1 MRMISNSLTESIYSS
16 LNKKSV
22 NKVNF
27 RKLNESKKIWS
38 SDQEEEYY
46 NNLTR
51 EEMLQICDYNGWDTI
66 DNGTPVEDA
75 SDEELR
81 AYVTPDFEDYNGGAY
96 EDFVEAILPEIE
108 KQCVGDFLVFYGE
121 AANWHSRG
129 EAAKVINID
138 ELESIVF
145 PNYDA
150 TTSINVDN
158 GNLIFSESSHDVPTG
173 FSMGLYS
180 FKSDN
185 DFMNA
190 EKELKKIFDDEDFDM
205 YYFKDYVGF
214 NEVKTLIESNLLT
227 PVKNTIND
235 YTGNENMNE
244 SVTVT
249 AGSTT
254 VISDETGVVVEDNGN
269 TITVGNGVTVDVDNE
284 ADVLPA
290 EMDLVTPETD
300 LAPTEEHVDDD
311 EDDSDDE
318 ESEDDEE
325 ELTEATDKDGGPFPY
340 LMKHGQGPGTLPKD
354 VKVVKYGESSNG
366 KDIVYLDKVLTA
378 EEEAKFEMTPM
389 ANLQDDNL
397 NEATQNVDVFANP
410 EFDYKITD
418 ITTLQPT
425 DSGDVRAIDMNDIL
439 VGLDEALTERYQD
452 ANFVK
457 LNSILTKCGKDYDSA
472 ILEVSFP
479 GCKGYLLSF
488 ESAFNP
494 ENKIYECNVRE
505 AATSKKIEHLCVK
518 SRNPIRAFENA
529 IVDLVNM
536 KTIINSHENLSED
549 IDLLTHSSN
558 VEDNNGVIYTND
570 KRVEDN
576 IEKNKKRFKKIA
588 DRYKKSDKYEVKEEP
603 DQDNTQGKEVDT
615 ISDLDESANL
625 NESEWRHEL
634 SSGTE
639 LRKALED
646 FDDFDIKTAIP
657 ALDALIKA
665 CDEAKQ
671 YVDEYD
677 AKQLEG
683 IKDEV
688 MSHRDTISDSNFD
701 EDEYENYEPQEEIDY
716 LLDQFYDICDANKI
730 WVKLTE
736 SDGGFNADEDL
747 EETEYNSDEAMTEDI
762 LPKAIFHRKPK
773 DVDTM
778 IAEEK
783 NNITVNQSSYKIIN
797 TKELESSEFEEFANN
812 LLKSREWLKELYVSD
827 DTNSGVFN
835 CIEVTG
841 GDYSILV
848 DPSGYDY
855 VRYAAILNNIEET
868 EEPEETDEKTESE
881 IA

>member
-81 AYVTPDFEDYNGGAY
+81 AYVTPDFEDYNGAY

-121 AANWHSRG
+121 AANWYSRG

-158 GNLIFSESSHDVPTG
+158 GNLFFSESSHDVPTG

-249 AGSTT
+249 AGSTA
-254 VISDETGVVVEDNGN
+254 VISDESGVTVEDNGN
-269 TITVGNGVTVDVDNE
+269 TITAGNGVTVDVDNE
-284 ADVLPA
+284 ADILPA
-290 EMDLVTPETD
+290 EMDLSASETD
-300 LAPTEEHVDDD
+300 LAPTEELV
-311 EDDSDDE
+311 
-318 ESEDDEE
+318 DDEE
-325 ELTEATDKDGGPFPY
+325 ELTEAIDKDGGPFPY

-452 ANFVK
+452 ENFVK

-505 AATSKKIEHLCVK
+505 ATTSKKIEHLCVK

-536 KTIINSHENLSED
+536 KTIINSHESLSED

-625 NESEWRHEL
+625 NEAEWRHEL

-783 NNITVNQSSYKIIN
+783 NNITVNQSAYKIVN

-812 LLKSREWLKELYVSD
+812 LLKSREWLKELYVND
-827 DTNSGVFN
+827 DNDSGVFN

-855 VRYAAILNNIEET
+855 VRYAAILNNIEES
-868 EEPEETDEKTESE
+868 EETEEKTESE

>member
-22 NKVNF
+22 NRVNF

-121 AANWHSRG
+121 AANWYSRG

-158 GNLIFSESSHDVPTG
+158 GNLFFSESSHDVPTG

-254 VISDETGVVVEDNGN
+254 VISDESGVTVEDNGN
-269 TITVGNGVTVDVDNE
+269 TITAGNGVTVDVDNE
-284 ADVLPA
+284 ADILPA
-290 EMDLVTPETD
+290 EMDLSASETD
-300 LAPTEEHVDDD
+300 LAPTEELV
-311 EDDSDDE
+311 
-318 ESEDDEE
+318 DDEE
-325 ELTEATDKDGGPFPY
+325 ELTEAVDKDGGPFPY

-389 ANLQDDNL
+389 SNLQDNNL

-452 ANFVK
+452 ENFVK

-536 KTIINSHENLSED
+536 KTIINSHESLSED

-576 IEKNKKRFKKIA
+576 IEKNKKRLKKIA

-646 FDDFDIKTAIP
+646 FDDFDIKTAVP

-783 NNITVNQSSYKIIN
+783 NNITVNQSAYKIVN

-812 LLKSREWLKELYVSD
+812 LLKSREWLKELYVND
-827 DTNSGVFN
+827 DNDSGVFN

-855 VRYAAILNNIEET
+855 VRYAAILNNIEESEET
-868 EEPEETDEKTESE
+868 EEAEEAEEKTESE

>member
-22 NKVNF
+22 NKVDF

-158 GNLIFSESSHDVPTG
+158 GNLTFSESSHDVPTG

-254 VISDETGVVVEDNGN
+254 VISDESGVTVEDNGN
-269 TITVGNGVTVDVDNE
+269 TITAGNGVTVDVDNE
-284 ADVLPA
+284 ADILPA
-290 EMDLVTPETD
+290 EMDLSASETD
-300 LAPTEEHVDDD
+300 LAPTEELV
-311 EDDSDDE
+311 
-318 ESEDDEE
+318 DDEE
-325 ELTEATDKDGGPFPY
+325 ELTEAIDKDGGPFPY

-452 ANFVK
+452 ENFVK

-505 AATSKKIEHLCVK
+505 ATTSKKIEHLCVK

-625 NESEWRHEL
+625 NEAEWRHEL

-646 FDDFDIKTAIP
+646 FDDYDIKTAIP

-716 LLDQFYDICDANKI
+716 LLDKFYDICDANKI

-736 SDGGFNADEDL
+736 SDGGFNANEDL

-812 LLKSREWLKELYVSD
+812 LLKSREWLKELYVND
-827 DTNSGVFN
+827 DNDSGVFN

-855 VRYAAILNNIEET
+855 VRYAAILNNIEESDET
-868 EEPEETDEKTESE
+868 EETEEKTESE

>member
-22 NKVNF
+22 NKVDF

-158 GNLIFSESSHDVPTG
+158 GNLTFSESSHDVPTG

-254 VISDETGVVVEDNGN
+254 VISDESGVTVEDNGN
-269 TITVGNGVTVDVDNE
+269 TITAGNGATVDVDNE
-284 ADVLPA
+284 ADILPA
-290 EMDLVTPETD
+290 EMDLSASETD
-300 LAPTEEHVDDD
+300 LAPTEELV
-311 EDDSDDE
+311 
-318 ESEDDEE
+318 DDEE
-325 ELTEATDKDGGPFPY
+325 ELTEAIDKDGGPFPY

-452 ANFVK
+452 ENFVK

-505 AATSKKIEHLCVK
+505 ATTSKKIEHLCVK

-625 NESEWRHEL
+625 NEAEWRHEL

-646 FDDFDIKTAIP
+646 FDDYDIKTAIP

-716 LLDQFYDICDANKI
+716 LLDKFYDICDANKI

-736 SDGGFNADEDL
+736 SDGGFNANEDL

-812 LLKSREWLKELYVSD
+812 LLKSREWLKELYVND
-827 DTNSGVFN
+827 DNDSGVFN

-855 VRYAAILNNIEET
+855 VRYAAILNNIEESDET
-868 EEPEETDEKTESE
+868 EETEEKTESE

>member
-1 MRMISNSLTESIYSS
+1 MRLIEKSISRNLFESLKEDRVIEAINAAFDGTDF
-16 LNKKSV
+16 SV
-22 NKVNF
+22 NYID
-27 RKLNESKKIWS
+27 SI
-38 SDQEEEYY
+38 D
-46 NNLTR
+46 
-51 EEMLQICDYNGWDTI
+51 DYNVTVGI
-66 DNGTPVEDA
+66 SAFSDNG
-75 SDEELR
+75 EEL
-81 AYVTPDFEDYNGGAY
+81 
-96 EDFVEAILPEIE
+96 
-108 KQCVGDFLVFYGE
+108 
-121 AANWHSRG
+121 SRD
-129 EAAKVINID
+129 IS
-138 ELESIVF
+138 LEF
-145 PNYDA
+145 PNTDFDSVYEVCEKW
-150 TTSINVDN
+150 I
-158 GNLIFSESSHDVPTG
+158 SSHNSPDLFYENV
-173 FSMGLYS
+173 
-180 FKSDN
+180 
-185 DFMNA
+185 
-190 EKELKKIFDDEDFDM
+190 I
-205 YYFKDYVGF
+205 
-214 NEVKTLIESNLLT
+214 I
-227 PVKNTIND
+227 NT
-235 YTGNENMNE
+235 
-244 SVTVT
+244 
-249 AGSTT
+249 GSTT
-254 VISDETGVVVEDNGN
+254 ITSDETGVVVEDNGN

-284 ADVLPA
+284 TDVLPA
-290 EMDLVTPETD
+290 EMDLVAPETD
-300 LAPTEEHVDDD
+300 LAPTEELVDDDD
-311 EDDSDDE
+311 EDDKE

-325 ELTEATDKDGGPFPY
+325 ELTEAIDKDGGPFPY

-397 NEATQNVDVFANP
+397 SEATQNVDVFANP

-452 ANFVK
+452 ENFIK

-505 AATSKKIEHLCVK
+505 ATTSKKIEHLCVK
-518 SRNPIRAFENA
+518 SQNPIKAFENA

-588 DRYKKSDKYEVKEEP
+588 DRYRKSDKYEVKEEP

-615 ISDLDESANL
+615 ISDLDESAKL
-625 NESEWRHEL
+625 NEAEWRHEL

-639 LRKALED
+639 LRKALEN
-646 FDDFDIKTAIP
+646 FDDYDIKTAIP

-701 EDEYENYEPQEEIDY
+701 EDEYENYEPQGEIDY

-736 SDGGFNADEDL
+736 SDGGFNADGDL
-747 EETEYNSDEAMTEDI
+747 EETEYDSDEVMDEDI

-797 TKELESSEFEEFANN
+797 TKELDSSEFEEFSNN
-812 LLKSREWLKELYVSD
+812 LLKSREWLKELYVTD

-855 VRYAAILNNIEET
+855 VRYAAILNSIEESEEAEET
-868 EEPEETDEKTESE
+868 EEKTDSE

>member
-1 MRMISNSLTESIYSS
+1 MRMISSSLTESIYSS
-16 LNKKSV
+16 LSKKPV

-38 SDQEEEYY
+38 SNQEEEYY
-46 NNLTR
+46 SNLTR

-81 AYVTPDFEDYNGGAY
+81 AYVTPDLEDYNGAY

-121 AANWHSRG
+121 AANWYHRG

-138 ELESIVF
+138 ELESTVF

-180 FKSDN
+180 FKSDD
-185 DFMNA
+185 DFMKA
-190 EKELKKIFDDEDFDM
+190 EEELKKIFDDEDFDM

-214 NEVKTLIESNLLT
+214 NEVKALIEFNLLT
-227 PVKNTIND
+227 PIKNTIND
-235 YTGNENMNE
+235 YTGNENTNE

-254 VISDETGVVVEDNGN
+254 VISDESGVTVEDNGN

-290 EMDLVTPETD
+290 EMDSVAPEID
-300 LAPTEEHVDDD
+300 LAPTEEHVGDDD
-311 EDDSDDE
+311 DDD
-318 ESEDDEE
+318 EDDEE
-325 ELTEATDKDGGPFPY
+325 ELTEAIDKDGGPFPY

-389 ANLQDDNL
+389 SNLQDDNL
-397 NEATQNVDVFANP
+397 NEATQNVDIFANP

-452 ANFVK
+452 ENFVK

-488 ESAFNP
+488 ESAFNQ

-505 AATSKKIEHLCVK
+505 ATTSKKIEHLCVK
-518 SRNPIRAFENA
+518 SRNPIKAFENA

-536 KTIINSHENLSED
+536 KTIINSHESLSED

-625 NESEWRHEL
+625 NEAEWRHEL

-701 EDEYENYEPQEEIDY
+701 EDEYENYEPQGEIDY

-736 SDGGFNADEDL
+736 SDGGFNADEDS

-783 NNITVNQSSYKIIN
+783 NNITVNQSSYKIVN

-812 LLKSREWLKELYVSD
+812 LLKNREWLKELYVND
-827 DTNSGVFN
+827 DNDSGVFN

-855 VRYAAILNNIEET
+855 VRYAAILNNIEESEDT
-868 EEPEETDEKTESE
+868 EKTEEKTESE

>member
-158 GNLIFSESSHDVPTG
+158 GNLFFSESSHDVPTG

-254 VISDETGVVVEDNGN
+254 VISDESGVTVEDNGN
-269 TITVGNGVTVDVDNE
+269 TITAGNGVTVDVDNE
-284 ADVLPA
+284 ADILPA
-290 EMDLVTPETD
+290 EMDLSASETD
-300 LAPTEEHVDDD
+300 LAPTEELV
-311 EDDSDDE
+311 
-318 ESEDDEE
+318 DDEE
-325 ELTEATDKDGGPFPY
+325 ELTEAIDKDGGPFPY

-378 EEEAKFEMTPM
+378 EEETKFEMTPM
-389 ANLQDDNL
+389 SNLQDDNL

-452 ANFVK
+452 ENFVK

-536 KTIINSHENLSED
+536 KTIINSHESLSED

-570 KRVEDN
+570 KRVEDS

-716 LLDQFYDICDANKI
+716 LLDQFYDICDAKKKKK
-730 WVKLTE
+730 KLTE

-783 NNITVNQSSYKIIN
+783 NNITVNQSAYKIIN

>member
-1 MRMISNSLTESIYSS
+1 MRMISSSLTESIYSS

-38 SDQEEEYY
+38 SNQEEEYY
-46 NNLTR
+46 SNLTR

-81 AYVTPDFEDYNGGAY
+81 AYITPDFEDYDGGAY
-96 EDFVEAILPEIE
+96 EDFIEAILPEIE

-121 AANWHSRG
+121 AANWHHRG

-180 FKSDN
+180 FKSDD
-185 DFMNA
+185 DFMKA
-190 EKELKKIFDDEDFDM
+190 EEELKKIFDDEDFDM

-214 NEVKTLIESNLLT
+214 NEVKALIESNLLT
-227 PVKNTIND
+227 PIKNTIND
-235 YTGNENMNE
+235 YTGNENMSE

-254 VISDETGVVVEDNGN
+254 VISDESGVTVEDNGN

-290 EMDLVTPETD
+290 EMDLVAPETD
-300 LAPTEEHVDDD
+300 LAPTEEIVDD
-311 EDDSDDE
+311 
-318 ESEDDEE
+318 DDEE
-325 ELTEATDKDGGPFPY
+325 ELTEAIDKDGGPFPY

-389 ANLQDDNL
+389 SNLQDDNL

-452 ANFVK
+452 ENFVK

-488 ESAFNP
+488 ESAFNQ

-505 AATSKKIEHLCVK
+505 ATTSKKIEHLCVK
-518 SRNPIRAFENA
+518 SRNPIKAFENA

-536 KTIINSHENLSED
+536 KTIINSHESLSED

-625 NESEWRHEL
+625 NEAEWRHEL

-646 FDDFDIKTAIP
+646 FDDYDIKTAVP

-701 EDEYENYEPQEEIDY
+701 EDEYENYEPQGEIDY

-736 SDGGFNADEDL
+736 SDGGFNADEDS

-812 LLKSREWLKELYVSD
+812 LLKNREWLKELYVND
-827 DTNSGVFN
+827 DNDSGVFN

-855 VRYAAILNNIEET
+855 VRYAAILNNIEESEDT
-868 EEPEETDEKTESE
+868 EKTEEKTESE

>member
-1 MRMISNSLTESIYSS
+1 MRMISSSLTESIYSS

-38 SDQEEEYY
+38 SNQEEEYY
-46 NNLTR
+46 SNLTR
-51 EEMLQICDYNGWDTI
+51 EEMLQICDDNGWDTI
-66 DNGTPVEDA
+66 GNGTPVEDA

-81 AYVTPDFEDYNGGAY
+81 AYVTPDLEDYNGGAY
-96 EDFVEAILPEIE
+96 EDFIEAILPEIE
-108 KQCVGDFLVFYGE
+108 KQCVGDFLIFYGE

-158 GNLIFSESSHDVPTG
+158 GNLFFSESSHDVPTG

-185 DFMNA
+185 DFMKA
-190 EKELKKIFDDEDFDM
+190 EEELKKIFDDEDFDM

-249 AGSTT
+249 AGSTI
-254 VISDETGVVVEDNGN
+254 VISDETGVAVEDNGN

-290 EMDLVTPETD
+290 KMDSVAPEID
-300 LAPTEEHVDDD
+300 LASTEEHVGDDD
-311 EDDSDDE
+311 DDD
-318 ESEDDEE
+318 EDDEE
-325 ELTEATDKDGGPFPY
+325 ELTEAIDKDGGPFPY

-389 ANLQDDNL
+389 SNLQDDNL

-425 DSGDVRAIDMNDIL
+425 DPGDVRAIDMNDIL

-452 ANFVK
+452 ENFVK

-505 AATSKKIEHLCVK
+505 ATTSKKIEHLCVK
-518 SRNPIRAFENA
+518 SRNPIKAFENA

-536 KTIINSHENLSED
+536 KTIINSHESLSED

-625 NESEWRHEL
+625 NEAEWRHEL
-634 SSGTE
+634 ISGTE

-701 EDEYENYEPQEEIDY
+701 EDEYENYEPQGEIDY

-736 SDGGFNADEDL
+736 SDGGFNADEDS

-812 LLKSREWLKELYVSD
+812 LLKNREWLKELYVND
-827 DTNSGVFN
+827 DNDSGVFN

-855 VRYAAILNNIEET
+855 VRYAAILNNIEESEDT
-868 EEPEETDEKTESE
+868 EKTEEKTESE

>member
-81 AYVTPDFEDYNGGAY
+81 AYVTPDFEDYSGGAY

-244 SVTVT
+244 SVIVT

-254 VISDETGVVVEDNGN
+254 VISDETGAVVEDNGN
-269 TITVGNGVTVDVDNE
+269 TITACNGVTVDVDNE
-284 ADVLPA
+284 VDVLPA
-290 EMDLVTPETD
+290 EMDLVTSETD

-311 EDDSDDE
+311 D
-318 ESEDDEE
+318 EDDEE
-325 ELTEATDKDGGPFPY
+325 ELTEAIDKDGGPFPY

-378 EEEAKFEMTPM
+378 EEETKFEMTPM
-389 ANLQDDNL
+389 SNLQDDNL

-452 ANFVK
+452 ENFVK

-625 NESEWRHEL
+625 NEAEWRHEL

-747 EETEYNSDEAMTEDI
+747 EETEYDSDEAMTEDI

-783 NNITVNQSSYKIIN
+783 NNITVNQSAYKIIN

>member
-158 GNLIFSESSHDVPTG
+158 GNLFFSESSHDVPTG

-254 VISDETGVVVEDNGN
+254 VISDESGVTVEDNGN
-269 TITVGNGVTVDVDNE
+269 TITAGNGVTVDVDNE
-284 ADVLPA
+284 ADILPA
-290 EMDLVTPETD
+290 EMDLSASETD
-300 LAPTEEHVDDD
+300 LAPTEELV
-311 EDDSDDE
+311 
-318 ESEDDEE
+318 DDEE
-325 ELTEATDKDGGPFPY
+325 ELTEAIDKDGGPFPY

-378 EEEAKFEMTPM
+378 EEETKFEMTPM
-389 ANLQDDNL
+389 SNLQDDNL

-452 ANFVK
+452 ENFVK

-536 KTIINSHENLSED
+536 KTIINSHESLSED

-570 KRVEDN
+570 KRVEDS

-747 EETEYNSDEAMTEDI
+747 EETEYDSDEAMTEDI

-783 NNITVNQSSYKIIN
+783 NNITVNQSAYKIIN

>member
-158 GNLIFSESSHDVPTG
+158 GNLFFSESSHDVPTG
-173 FSMGLYS
+173 FTMGLYS

-190 EKELKKIFDDEDFDM
+190 EKELKKIFDDDEDFDM

-249 AGSTT
+249 TGSTT
-254 VISDETGVVVEDNGN
+254 VISDESGVTIEDNGN
-269 TITVGNGVTVDVDNE
+269 VISTDGNTNVTVTSEMPEEMPVDEVPVEDVPVEDVPVE
-284 ADVLPA
+284 EIPADEVSV
-290 EMDLVTPETD
+290 EEQEVIEENS
-300 LAPTEEHVDDD
+300 TEEFHGTT
-311 EDDSDDE
+311 
-318 ESEDDEE
+318 
-325 ELTEATDKDGGPFPY
+325 ELARQVFVSLQKD
-340 LMKHGQGPGTLPKD
+340 T
-354 VKVVKYGESSNG
+354 NG
-366 KDIVYLDKVLTA
+366 KYLVMNDGVVTDEIEAADDA
-378 EEEAKFEMTPM
+378 EAIEKFNKKYQKLED
-389 ANLQDDNL
+389 NNL

-452 ANFVK
+452 ENFVK

-505 AATSKKIEHLCVK
+505 ATTSKKIEHLCVK
-518 SRNPIRAFENA
+518 SQNPIRAFENA

-536 KTIINSHENLSED
+536 KTIINSHESLSED

-639 LRKALED
+639 LRRALED

-716 LLDQFYDICDANKI
+716 LLDKFYDICDANKI

-736 SDGGFNADEDL
+736 SDGGFNTDEDL
-747 EETEYNSDEAMTEDI
+747 DETEYNSDEAMTEDI

-783 NNITVNQSSYKIIN
+783 NNITVNQSAYKIIN

-812 LLKSREWLKELYVSD
+812 LLKSREWLKELYVND
-827 DTNSGVFN
+827 DNDSGVFN

-855 VRYAAILNNIEET
+855 VRYAAILNNIEESEET
-868 EEPEETDEKTESE
+868 EEAEEKAESE

>member
-46 NNLTR
+46 SNLTR
-51 EEMLQICDYNGWDTI
+51 EEMLQICDDNGWDTI

-81 AYVTPDFEDYNGGAY
+81 AYITPDFEDYDGGAY
-96 EDFVEAILPEIE
+96 EDFIEAILPEIE

-180 FKSDN
+180 FKSDD
-185 DFMNA
+185 DFMKA
-190 EKELKKIFDDEDFDM
+190 EEELKKIFDDEDFDM

-235 YTGNENMNE
+235 YTGNENMSE

-254 VISDETGVVVEDNGN
+254 VISDESGVTVEDNGN
-269 TITVGNGVTVDVDNE
+269 TITVGNGVTVDVGNE

-290 EMDLVTPETD
+290 EMDLVAPETD
-300 LAPTEEHVDDD
+300 LAPTEELVD
-311 EDDSDDE
+311 EDD
-318 ESEDDEE
+318 EDDEE
-325 ELTEATDKDGGPFPY
+325 ELTEAIDKDGGPFPY

-389 ANLQDDNL
+389 SNLQDDNL

-452 ANFVK
+452 ENFVK

-488 ESAFNP
+488 ESAFNS

-518 SRNPIRAFENA
+518 SRNPIKAFENA

-536 KTIINSHENLSED
+536 KTIINSHESLSED

-625 NESEWRHEL
+625 NEAEWRHEL

-646 FDDFDIKTAIP
+646 FDDYDIKTAIP

-747 EETEYNSDEAMTEDI
+747 EETEYSSDEAMTEDI

-783 NNITVNQSSYKIIN
+783 NNITVNQSAYKIIN
-797 TKELESSEFEEFANN
+797 NKELESSEFEEFANN
-812 LLKSREWLKELYVSD
+812 LLKSREWLKELYVND
-827 DTNSGVFN
+827 DTDSGVFN

-855 VRYAAILNNIEET
+855 VRYAAILNNIEESEET
-868 EEPEETDEKTESE
+868 EEAEEKTESE

>member
-1 MRMISNSLTESIYSS
+1 MRLIEKSISRNLFESLKEDRVIEAINAAFDGTDF
-16 LNKKSV
+16 SV
-22 NKVNF
+22 NYIDSIDDYNVTVGISAFSNNGEELSRDINF
-27 RKLNESKKIWS
+27 EFPNTDFDSVYE
-38 SDQEEEYY
+38 
-46 NNLTR
+46 
-51 EEMLQICDYNGWDTI
+51 ICDEWI
-66 DNGTPVEDA
+66 
-75 SDEELR
+75 
-81 AYVTPDFEDYNGGAY
+81 
-96 EDFVEAILPEIE
+96 
-108 KQCVGDFLVFYGE
+108 
-121 AANWHSRG
+121 
-129 EAAKVINID
+129 
-138 ELESIVF
+138 
-145 PNYDA
+145 
-150 TTSINVDN
+150 
-158 GNLIFSESSHDVPTG
+158 SSHNSPDLFYENV
-173 FSMGLYS
+173 M
-180 FKSDN
+180 
-185 DFMNA
+185 
-190 EKELKKIFDDEDFDM
+190 I
-205 YYFKDYVGF
+205 
-214 NEVKTLIESNLLT
+214 
-227 PVKNTIND
+227 NT
-235 YTGNENMNE
+235 
-244 SVTVT
+244 
-249 AGSTT
+249 GSTT
-254 VISDETGVVVEDNGN
+254 ITSDESGVTVEDNGN
-269 TITVGNGVTVDVDNE
+269 TITAGNGVTVDVDNE
-284 ADVLPA
+284 ADILPA
-290 EMDLVTPETD
+290 EMDLSASETD
-300 LAPTEEHVDDD
+300 LAPTEELV
-311 EDDSDDE
+311 
-318 ESEDDEE
+318 DDEE
-325 ELTEATDKDGGPFPY
+325 ELTEAIDKDGGPFPY

-378 EEEAKFEMTPM
+378 EEETKFEMTPM
-389 ANLQDDNL
+389 SNLQDNNL

-452 ANFVK
+452 ENFVK

-505 AATSKKIEHLCVK
+505 ATTSKKIEHLCVK

-536 KTIINSHENLSED
+536 KTIINSHESLSED

-625 NESEWRHEL
+625 NEAEWRHEL

-783 NNITVNQSSYKIIN
+783 NNITVNQSAYKIIN

-868 EEPEETDEKTESE
+868 EEPEETEEKTESE

>member
-22 NKVNF
+22 SKVDF

-51 EEMLQICDYNGWDTI
+51 EEMLQICDDNGWDTI

-96 EDFVEAILPEIE
+96 EDFIEAILPEIE

-249 AGSTT
+249 TGSTT

-290 EMDLVTPETD
+290 DIDLVAPDTD
-300 LAPTEEHVDDD
+300 LAPTEEAIDDDD
-311 EDDSDDE
+311 ED
-318 ESEDDEE
+318 DDEE
-325 ELTEATDKDGGPFPY
+325 ELTEAIDKDGGPFPY

-378 EEEAKFEMTPM
+378 EEETKFEMTPM
-389 ANLQDDNL
+389 SNLQDDNL

-452 ANFVK
+452 ENFVK

-536 KTIINSHENLSED
+536 KTIINSHESLSED

-570 KRVEDN
+570 KRVEDS

-625 NESEWRHEL
+625 NEAEWRHEL

-646 FDDFDIKTAIP
+646 FDDYDIKTAIP

-783 NNITVNQSSYKIIN
+783 NNITVNQSAYKIIN

-855 VRYAAILNNIEET
+855 VRYAAILNNIEESDET
-868 EEPEETDEKTESE
+868 EEAEEAEEADEKTESE

>member
-46 NNLTR
+46 SNLTR

-81 AYVTPDFEDYNGGAY
+81 AYITPDFEDYDGGAY
-96 EDFVEAILPEIE
+96 EDFIEAILPEIE

-129 EAAKVINID
+129 EATKVINID

-180 FKSDN
+180 FKSDD
-185 DFMNA
+185 DFMKA
-190 EKELKKIFDDEDFDM
+190 EEELKKIFDDEDFDM

-235 YTGNENMNE
+235 YTGNENMSE
-244 SVTVT
+244 SVTIST
-249 AGSTT
+249 GSTT
-254 VISDETGVVVEDNGN
+254 ITSDETGVVVEDNGN
-269 TITVGNGVTVDVDNE
+269 TITVGNGVTVDVGNE

-290 EMDLVTPETD
+290 EMDLVAPETD
-300 LAPTEEHVDDD
+300 LAPTEELVDDDD
-311 EDDSDDE
+311 EDDDD
-318 ESEDDEE
+318 DE
-325 ELTEATDKDGGPFPY
+325 ELTEAIDKDGGPFPY

-389 ANLQDDNL
+389 SNLQDDNL

-452 ANFVK
+452 ENFVK

-518 SRNPIRAFENA
+518 SQNPIRAFENA

-588 DRYKKSDKYEVKEEP
+588 DRYKKSGKYEVKEEP

-625 NESEWRHEL
+625 SEAEWRHEL
-634 SSGTE
+634 ISGTE

-671 YVDEYD
+671 YVDEYN

-683 IKDEV
+683 IKDEA

-812 LLKSREWLKELYVSD
+812 LLKSREWLKELYVND
-827 DTNSGVFN
+827 DTDSGVFN

-855 VRYAAILNNIEET
+855 VRYAAMLNNIEESEET
-868 EEPEETDEKTESE
+868 EEAEEKTESE

>member
-1 MRMISNSLTESIYSS
+1 MRMISNSLTESIYSKK
-16 LNKKSV
+16 NKKPV
-22 NKVNF
+22 NKVDF

-51 EEMLQICDYNGWDTI
+51 EEMLQICEYNGWDTI

-96 EDFVEAILPEIE
+96 EDFIEAILPEIE

-145 PNYDA
+145 PNDDA

-180 FKSDN
+180 FKSDD

-227 PVKNTIND
+227 
-235 YTGNENMNE
+235 GNENMNE

-254 VISDETGVVVEDNGN
+254 VISDESGVTVEDNGN

-300 LAPTEEHVDDD
+300 LAPTGEHIDDD
-311 EDDSDDE
+311 EDDSDDDE
-318 ESEDDEE
+318 DDDEE
-325 ELTEATDKDGGPFPY
+325 ELTEAIDKDGGPFPY

-389 ANLQDDNL
+389 SNLQDDNL

-452 ANFVK
+452 ENFVK

-625 NESEWRHEL
+625 NEAEWRHEL

-783 NNITVNQSSYKIIN
+783 NNITVNQSAYKIVN

-812 LLKSREWLKELYVSD
+812 LLKSREWLKELYVND
-827 DTNSGVFN
+827 DNDSGVFN

-855 VRYAAILNNIEET
+855 VRYAAILNNIEES
-868 EEPEETDEKTESE
+868 EETEEKTESE

>member
-150 TTSINVDN
+150 TTSINVDD

-254 VISDETGVVVEDNGN
+254 VISDESGVTVEDNGN
-269 TITVGNGVTVDVDNE
+269 TITAGNGVTVDVDNE
-284 ADVLPA
+284 ADILPA
-290 EMDLVTPETD
+290 EIDLSASETD
-300 LAPTEEHVDDD
+300 LAPTEELV
-311 EDDSDDE
+311 
-318 ESEDDEE
+318 DDEE
-325 ELTEATDKDGGPFPY
+325 ELTEAIDKDGGPFPY

-452 ANFVK
+452 ENFVK

-505 AATSKKIEHLCVK
+505 ATTSKKIEHLCVK

-549 IDLLTHSSN
+549 ADLLTHSSN

-625 NESEWRHEL
+625 NEAEWRHEL
-634 SSGTE
+634 ISGTE

-783 NNITVNQSSYKIIN
+783 NNITVNQSAYKIIN

>member
-22 NKVNF
+22 NKVDF

-51 EEMLQICDYNGWDTI
+51 EEMLQICDDNSWDTI

-96 EDFVEAILPEIE
+96 EDFIEAILPEIE

-185 DFMNA
+185 DFMKA
-190 EKELKKIFDDEDFDM
+190 EEELKKIFDDEDFDM

-254 VISDETGVVVEDNGN
+254 VISDESGVTVEDNGN
-269 TITVGNGVTVDVDNE
+269 VISTDGNTNVTVTSEMPVDEVPVEDVPVEEIPADEVPVEEPEVIEENSTEDFHGTTELARQLFVSLQKDVNGKYLVMNDGVVTDEIE
-284 ADVLPA
+284 AADDA
-290 EMDLVTPETD
+290 EAIEKFNKKYQKL
-300 LAPTEEHVDDD
+300 
-311 EDDSDDE
+311 EDDKLS
-318 ESEDDEE
+318 
-325 ELTEATDKDGGPFPY
+325 
-340 LMKHGQGPGTLPKD
+340 
-354 VKVVKYGESSNG
+354 
-366 KDIVYLDKVLTA
+366 
-378 EEEAKFEMTPM
+378 
-389 ANLQDDNL
+389 
-397 NEATQNVDVFANP
+397 EATQNVDIFANP
-410 EFDYKITD
+410 EFDYKIID
-418 ITTLQPT
+418 ITNLQPI

-488 ESAFNP
+488 ESAFNS

-505 AATSKKIEHLCVK
+505 ATTSKKIEHLCVK
-518 SRNPIRAFENA
+518 SQNPIKAFENA

-536 KTIINSHENLSED
+536 KTVLNSHESLSED

-576 IEKNKKRFKKIA
+576 IEKNEKRFKKVA
-588 DRYKKSDKYEVKEEP
+588 DRYKKSDKYEVEEEP

-625 NESEWRHEL
+625 NETEWKHEL
-634 SSGTE
+634 SCGAE
-639 LRKALED
+639 LRKALAD
-646 FDDFDIKTAIP
+646 FDDSDIKTAIP
-657 ALDALIKA
+657 ALEVLIKA

-677 AKQLEG
+677 AKQLEEV
-683 IKDEV
+683 KDDAIF
-688 MSHRDTISDSNFD
+688 HKDIISDSNFSEDDD
-701 EDEYENYEPQEEIDY
+701 EDYEPQEEIDY
-716 LLDQFYDICDANKI
+716 ILDKFYDICDANKI
-730 WVKLTE
+730 WVKLNE
-736 SDGGFNADEDL
+736 SDGGFNVDEDL
-747 EETEYNSDEAMTEDI
+747 EETETNSNEDTEEVMTEDT

-783 NNITVNQSSYKIIN
+783 NNITVNQSAYKIVN

-812 LLKSREWLKELYVSD
+812 LLKSREWLKELYVND

-835 CIEVTG
+835 CIEVIG
-841 GDYSILV
+841 GNYSILV

-855 VRYAAILNNIEET
+855 VRYAAILGNIEESDEI
-868 EEPEETDEKTESE
+868 EEKIESE

>member
-1 MRMISNSLTESIYSS
+1 MRLIEKSISRNLFESLKEDRVIEAINAAFDGTDF
-16 LNKKSV
+16 SV
-22 NKVNF
+22 NYID
-27 RKLNESKKIWS
+27 SI
-38 SDQEEEYY
+38 D
-46 NNLTR
+46 
-51 EEMLQICDYNGWDTI
+51 DYNVTVGI
-66 DNGTPVEDA
+66 SAFSNNG
-75 SDEELR
+75 EELSR
-81 AYVTPDFEDYNGGAY
+81 DINLEFPSTDFDSVY
-96 EDFVEAILPEIE
+96 EVCE
-108 KQCVGDFLVFYGE
+108 K
-121 AANWHSRG
+121 W
-129 EAAKVINID
+129 I
-138 ELESIVF
+138 
-145 PNYDA
+145 
-150 TTSINVDN
+150 
-158 GNLIFSESSHDVPTG
+158 SSHNSPDLFYENV
-173 FSMGLYS
+173 M
-180 FKSDN
+180 
-185 DFMNA
+185 
-190 EKELKKIFDDEDFDM
+190 I
-205 YYFKDYVGF
+205 
-214 NEVKTLIESNLLT
+214 
-227 PVKNTIND
+227 NT
-235 YTGNENMNE
+235 
-244 SVTVT
+244 
-249 AGSTT
+249 GSTIIT
-254 VISDETGVVVEDNGN
+254 SDETGVVVEDNGN
-269 TITVGNGVTVDVDNE
+269 TITVCNGVTVDVDNE

-300 LAPTEEHVDDD
+300 LAPTGEHIDDD

-325 ELTEATDKDGGPFPY
+325 ELTEAIDKDGGPFPY

-452 ANFVK
+452 ENFVK

-716 LLDQFYDICDANKI
+716 LLDKFYDICDANKI

-747 EETEYNSDEAMTEDI
+747 EETEYDSDEAMTEDI

-783 NNITVNQSSYKIIN
+783 NNITVNQSAYKIIN

>member
-16 LNKKSV
+16 LNKKPV

-46 NNLTR
+46 SNLTR

-81 AYVTPDFEDYNGGAY
+81 AYITPDFEDYDGAY
-96 EDFVEAILPEIE
+96 EDFIEAILPEIE

-180 FKSDN
+180 FKSDD
-185 DFMNA
+185 DFMKA
-190 EKELKKIFDDEDFDM
+190 EEELKKIFDDEDFDM

-214 NEVKTLIESNLLT
+214 NEVKILIESNLLT

-254 VISDETGVVVEDNGN
+254 VISDESGVTVEDNGN
-269 TITVGNGVTVDVDNE
+269 TITVGNGVTVDVGNE

-290 EMDLVTPETD
+290 EMDLVAPETD
-300 LAPTEEHVDDD
+300 LAPTEELVD
-311 EDDSDDE
+311 EDD
-318 ESEDDEE
+318 EDDEE
-325 ELTEATDKDGGPFPY
+325 ELTEAIDKDGGPFPY

-389 ANLQDDNL
+389 SNLQDDNL

-505 AATSKKIEHLCVK
+505 ATTSKKIEHLCVK
-518 SRNPIRAFENA
+518 SQNPIRAFENA

-570 KRVEDN
+570 KRVEDS
-576 IEKNKKRFKKIA
+576 IERNKKRFKKIA

-625 NESEWRHEL
+625 NEAEWRHEL

-747 EETEYNSDEAMTEDI
+747 EETEYSSDEAMTEDI

-797 TKELESSEFEEFANN
+797 TKELDRSEFEEFANN
-812 LLKSREWLKELYVSD
+812 LLKSREWLKELYVND
-827 DTNSGVFN
+827 DNNSGVFN

-855 VRYAAILNNIEET
+855 VRYAAILNNIEESEET
-868 EEPEETDEKTESE
+868 EEAEEKTESE
-881 IA
+881 IV

>member
-1 MRMISNSLTESIYSS
+1 
-16 LNKKSV
+16 
-22 NKVNF
+22 
-27 RKLNESKKIWS
+27 
-38 SDQEEEYY
+38 
-46 NNLTR
+46 
-51 EEMLQICDYNGWDTI
+51 
-66 DNGTPVEDA
+66 
-75 SDEELR
+75 
-81 AYVTPDFEDYNGGAY
+81 
-96 EDFVEAILPEIE
+96 
-108 KQCVGDFLVFYGE
+108 
-121 AANWHSRG
+121 
-129 EAAKVINID
+129 
-138 ELESIVF
+138 
-145 PNYDA
+145 
-150 TTSINVDN
+150 
-158 GNLIFSESSHDVPTG
+158 
-173 FSMGLYS
+173 MGLYS

-254 VISDETGVVVEDNGN
+254 IISDESGVTVEDNGN
-269 TITVGNGVTVDVDNE
+269 TITAGRGASVDIDNE

-290 EMDLVTPETD
+290 EMDLVALD
-300 LAPTEEHVDDD
+300 VDVPA
-311 EDDSDDE
+311 EDIDE
-318 ESEDDEE
+318 EPAEEIEE
-325 ELTEATDKDGGPFPY
+325 ELIEAIDKDGGPFPY

-389 ANLQDDNL
+389 SNLQDDNL

-452 ANFVK
+452 ENFIK

-518 SRNPIRAFENA
+518 SRNPIKAFENA

-536 KTIINSHENLSED
+536 KTIINSHESLSED

-558 VEDNNGVIYTND
+558 IEDNNGVIYTND

-625 NESEWRHEL
+625 NEAEWRHEL

-646 FDDFDIKTAIP
+646 FDDYDIKTAIP

-736 SDGGFNADEDL
+736 SDGGFNTDGDS
-747 EETEYNSDEAMTEDI
+747 EETEYNPDEAMTEDI

-812 LLKSREWLKELYVSD
+812 LLKSREWLKELYVND
-827 DTNSGVFN
+827 DNDSGVFN

-855 VRYAAILNNIEET
+855 VRYAAILNNIEESEET
-868 EEPEETDEKTESE
+868 EEAEEKIESE

>member
-22 NKVNF
+22 NRVNF

-121 AANWHSRG
+121 AANWYSRG

-158 GNLIFSESSHDVPTG
+158 GNLFFSESSHDVPTG

-244 SVTVT
+244 SVTVA

-254 VISDETGVVVEDNGN
+254 VISDESGVTVEDNGN
-269 TITVGNGVTVDVDNE
+269 TITAGNGVTIDVDNE

-290 EMDLVTPETD
+290 EMDLSASETD
-300 LAPTEEHVDDD
+300 LAPTEELV
-311 EDDSDDE
+311 
-318 ESEDDEE
+318 DDEE
-325 ELTEATDKDGGPFPY
+325 ELTEAIDKDGGPFPY

-378 EEEAKFEMTPM
+378 EEETKFEMTPM
-389 ANLQDDNL
+389 SNLQDDNL

-425 DSGDVRAIDMNDIL
+425 DSGDVRAVDMNDIL

-452 ANFVK
+452 ENFVK

-536 KTIINSHENLSED
+536 KTIINSHESLSED

-625 NESEWRHEL
+625 NEAEWRHEL

-646 FDDFDIKTAIP
+646 FDDYDIKTAIP

-783 NNITVNQSSYKIIN
+783 NNITVNQSAYKIIN

>member
-1 MRMISNSLTESIYSS
+1 MRMISNSLTESIYLS

-22 NKVNF
+22 NKVDF

-51 EEMLQICDYNGWDTI
+51 EEMLQICDDNGWDTI

-81 AYVTPDFEDYNGGAY
+81 AYVTPDFEDYNGAY
-96 EDFVEAILPEIE
+96 EDFIEAILPEIE

-180 FKSDN
+180 FKSDD
-185 DFMNA
+185 DFMKA
-190 EKELKKIFDDEDFDM
+190 EEELKKIFDDEDFDM

-254 VISDETGVVVEDNGN
+254 VISDESGVTVEDNGN
-269 TITVGNGVTVDVDNE
+269 VISTDGNTNVTVTSEMPVDVPIE
-284 ADVLPA
+284 
-290 EMDLVTPETD
+290 E
-300 LAPTEEHVDDD
+300 PTEEHVD
-311 EDDSDDE
+311 EDD
-318 ESEDDEE
+318 DDEE
-325 ELTEATDKDGGPFPY
+325 ELTEAIDKDGGPFPY

-397 NEATQNVDVFANP
+397 NEATQSVDIFANP

-418 ITTLQPT
+418 ITVLQPT

-452 ANFVK
+452 ENFVK

-494 ENKIYECNVRE
+494 ENRIYECNVRE
-505 AATSKKIEHLCVK
+505 ATTSKKIEHLCVK
-518 SRNPIRAFENA
+518 SRNPIKAFENA

-536 KTIINSHENLSED
+536 KTIINSHESLSED

-576 IEKNKKRFKKIA
+576 IEKNKKRFKKIV

-625 NESEWRHEL
+625 NEAEWRHEL

-646 FDDFDIKTAIP
+646 FDDYDIKTAIP

-677 AKQLEG
+677 AEQLEG

-736 SDGGFNADEDL
+736 SDGGFDADEDL
-747 EETEYNSDEAMTEDI
+747 EETEYSPDEEMTEDI

-797 TKELESSEFEEFANN
+797 TKELDRSEFEEFANN
-812 LLKSREWLKELYVSD
+812 LLKSREWLKELYVND

-855 VRYAAILNNIEET
+855 VRYAAILNNIEESEET
-868 EEPEETDEKTESE
+868 EEAEEKIESE

>member
-22 NKVNF
+22 NKVDF

-46 NNLTR
+46 DNLTR
-51 EEMLQICDYNGWDTI
+51 EEMLQICDDNGWDTI

-96 EDFVEAILPEIE
+96 EDFIEAILPEIE

-180 FKSDN
+180 FKSDD
-185 DFMNA
+185 DFMKA
-190 EKELKKIFDDEDFDM
+190 EEELKKILDDEDFDM

-254 VISDETGVVVEDNGN
+254 VISDESGVTVEDNGN
-269 TITVGNGVTVDVDNE
+269 VISTDGNTNVTVTSEMPEEMPVDEVPVEDVPVEEIPVDE
-284 ADVLPA
+284 VS
-290 EMDLVTPETD
+290 
-300 LAPTEEHVDDD
+300 TEEPEVIEENSTEDFHGTTELARQVFVSLQKDVNGKYLVMNDGVVTDEIEAADDAEAIEKFNKKYQKL
-311 EDDSDDE
+311 EDDKLS
-318 ESEDDEE
+318 
-325 ELTEATDKDGGPFPY
+325 
-340 LMKHGQGPGTLPKD
+340 
-354 VKVVKYGESSNG
+354 
-366 KDIVYLDKVLTA
+366 
-378 EEEAKFEMTPM
+378 
-389 ANLQDDNL
+389 
-397 NEATQNVDVFANP
+397 EATQNVDIFANP

-418 ITTLQPT
+418 ITNLQPI

-488 ESAFNP
+488 ESAFNS

-505 AATSKKIEHLCVK
+505 ATTSKKIEHLCVK
-518 SRNPIRAFENA
+518 SQNPIKAFENA

-536 KTIINSHENLSED
+536 KTVLNSHESLSED
-549 IDLLTHSSN
+549 IDLLTHGSN

-576 IEKNKKRFKKIA
+576 IEKNEKRFKKVA
-588 DRYKKSDKYEVKEEP
+588 DRYKKSDKYEVEEEP
-603 DQDNTQGKEVDT
+603 DQDNTQGKDVDT

-625 NESEWRHEL
+625 NEAEWKHEL
-634 SSGTE
+634 SYGAE
-639 LRKALED
+639 LRKALAD
-646 FDDFDIKTAIP
+646 FDDSDIKTAIP
-657 ALDALIKA
+657 ALEVLIKA

-677 AKQLEG
+677 AKQLEEV
-683 IKDEV
+683 KDDAIF
-688 MSHRDTISDSNFD
+688 HKDIISDSSFSEDDD
-701 EDEYENYEPQEEIDY
+701 EDYEPQEEIDY
-716 LLDQFYDICDANKI
+716 ILDKFYDICDANKI
-730 WVKLTE
+730 WVKLNE
-736 SDGGFNADEDL
+736 SDGGFNVEEDS
-747 EETEYNSDEAMTEDI
+747 EETETNSDEETEEIMTEDT

-783 NNITVNQSSYKIIN
+783 NNITVNQSAYKIVN

-812 LLKSREWLKELYVSD
+812 LLKSREWLKELYVND

-835 CIEVTG
+835 CVEVTG
-841 GDYSILV
+841 GNYSILV

-855 VRYAAILNNIEET
+855 VRYAAILGNIEESDET
-868 EEPEETDEKTESE
+868 EEKIESE

>member
-22 NKVNF
+22 NRVNF

-51 EEMLQICDYNGWDTI
+51 EEMLQICDDNGWDTI
-66 DNGTPVEDA
+66 DNGTPVEEA

-81 AYVTPDFEDYNGGAY
+81 AYVTPDFEDYDGGAY
-96 EDFVEAILPEIE
+96 EDFIEAILPEIE

-129 EAAKVINID
+129 LAAKVINID

-158 GNLIFSESSHDVPTG
+158 GNLFFSESSHDVPTG

-227 PVKNTIND
+227 PVKNTVNG
-235 YTGNENMNE
+235 YTGNEDLNE

-254 VISDETGVVVEDNGN
+254 IISDESGVTVEDNGN
-269 TITVGNGVTVDVDNE
+269 TITAGNGVTVDVDNE
-284 ADVLPA
+284 ADILPA
-290 EMDLVTPETD
+290 EMDLSASETD
-300 LAPTEEHVDDD
+300 LAPTEELV
-311 EDDSDDE
+311 
-318 ESEDDEE
+318 DDEE
-325 ELTEATDKDGGPFPY
+325 ELTEAIDKDGGPFPY

-425 DSGDVRAIDMNDIL
+425 DSGDVRAVDMNDIL

-452 ANFVK
+452 ENFVK

-505 AATSKKIEHLCVK
+505 ATTSKKIEHLCVK
-518 SRNPIRAFENA
+518 SRNPIKAFENA

-536 KTIINSHENLSED
+536 KTIINSHESLSED

-625 NESEWRHEL
+625 NEAEWRHEL
-634 SSGTE
+634 ISGTE

-657 ALDALIKA
+657 TLDALIKA

-677 AKQLEG
+677 AKQLEE
-683 IKDEV
+683 IKDDAIF
-688 MSHRDTISDSNFD
+688 HKDIISDSNFSEDDD
-701 EDEYENYEPQEEIDY
+701 EDYEPQEEIDY
-716 LLDQFYDICDANKI
+716 ILDKFYDICDANKI
-730 WVKLTE
+730 WVKLNE

-783 NNITVNQSSYKIIN
+783 NNITVNQSAYKIIN